1 MGVQSGSAA
10 MRREVFDVLRVCG
23 TCRVWWDVLCVCVCV
38 GRVVCVWDVLCVLGT
53 VAKMVIFTPGV
64 DLVLSAL

>member
-23 TCRVWWDVLCVCVCV
+23 TCRVCV
-38 GRVVCVWDVLCVLGT
+38 GGVVCVCVWDVLCVCGT
-53 VAKMVIFTPGV
+53 CCVCAVVGVILFF
-64 DLVLSAL
+64 